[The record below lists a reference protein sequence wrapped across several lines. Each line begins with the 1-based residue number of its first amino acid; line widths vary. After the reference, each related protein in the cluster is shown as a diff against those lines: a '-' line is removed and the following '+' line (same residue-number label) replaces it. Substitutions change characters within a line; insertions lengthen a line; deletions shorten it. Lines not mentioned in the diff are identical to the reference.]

1 MPRSPKPG
9 GAVIEPR
16 SYATVD
22 GKFGKTTT
30 PLKDAP
36 IDSAQRAA
44 AELQHAIS
52 NHIREFLID
61 QATSLRNFCA
71 TNDMPTGVTYERLY
85 RINAGA
91 SMLTMTDLAFWN
103 GHMKDLPEFV
113 AESMRRLRSS

>member
-16 SYATVD
+16 SFAIVA
-22 GKFGKTTT
+22 GKFGKTSTR
-30 PLKDAP
+30 LEDVP
-36 IDSAQRAA
+36 IDTAQRAA

-52 NHIREFLID
+52 NHVREFLID
-61 QATSLRNFCA
+61 QATSLRRFCTA
-71 TNDMPTGVTYERLY
+71 VDMPSGVTYERLY

-103 GHMKDLPEFV
+103 AHVTDMPEFV
-113 AESMRRLRSS
+113 AEAMRRLRPS

>member
-16 SYATVD
+16 SFATVT
-22 GKFGKTTT
+22 GKFGKTST
-30 PLKDAP
+30 LLGDGP
-36 IDSAQRAA
+36 IETAQRAA

-61 QATSLRNFCA
+61 QATTLRRFCA
-71 TNDMPTGVTYERLY
+71 ATDLPSGVTYERLY
-85 RINAGA
+85 RINAGV

-103 GHMKDLPEFV
+103 AHVTDLPEFV
-113 AESMRRLRSS
+113 AEAMRRLRPS

>member
-16 SYATVD
+16 SYATVV

-30 PLKDAP
+30 PLVDAP
-36 IDSAQRAA
+36 IDSAQCAA

-61 QATSLRNFCA
+61 QATTLRRFC
-71 TNDMPTGVTYERLY
+71 TVTDMPSGVTYERLY
-85 RINAGA
+85 RINAGV

-103 GHMKDLPEFV
+103 AHMTDLPEFV
-113 AESMRRLRSS
+113 AETMRRLRSS